1 MSNKSYTVEG
11 DYCENCRRFVA
22 VDGKVYVNAGG
33 WFGHSES
40 YFCRECGGHNLKPV
54 PFVLFEMFERQ
65 EIEIV
70 F

>member
-1 MSNKSYTVEG
+1 MSNKPYTVQA
-11 DYCENCRRFVA
+11 DYCQNCRRFVDIDELQYA
-22 VDGKVYVNAGG
+22 DYASGLGY
-33 WFGHSES
+33 SES
-40 YFCRECGGHNLKPV
+40 YFCRECGSGKLKSV

>member
-1 MSNKSYTVEG
+1 MINKPYTVEA
-11 DYCENCRRFVA
+11 DYCKNCRRFVD
-22 VDGKVYVNAGG
+22 VDESVYADPGSYYG
-33 WFGHSES
+33 SSES
-40 YFCRECGGHNLKPV
+40 YYCGECGSGKLKSV